1 MENLNQD
8 LYEKITGKKREER
21 PVKVLQFGEGNFLRA
36 FCDWIINTMNKKG
49 VFNGNVCVVQPMSFG
64 RVEDMKKQDG
74 LYTLYLQGKQ
84 NGQKVRTHEIIDCI
98 SDLINPFTEYSK
110 YLDYAKSS
118 DLQFIISNT
127 TEAGIAYDETDTD
140 FTKTPKS
147 YPGKLLAFLKARY
160 DHFNGS
166 KEAGL
171 YILPCELIDHNGSTL
186 KEVVVKL
193 AHTCGYDEKFIS
205 WITEAN
211 KFYNTLVDRIVPG
224 YPRDNAK
231 ECEAELGYVDNSMV
245 VGEIFHLW
253 CIDGDDIKSLEEV
266 FPAPK
271 ADLNV
276 LYVNSIV
283 PYKQRKVKILNGTH
297 TAIVPVAYLSGIDS
311 VAETMADPQL
321 GKYARDF
328 MFDEVIPTID
338 IPHDQMVDYANSV
351 IERYENPFVHH
362 LLMSIALNSVTKFKT
377 RDLPTALQSIET
389 HNFPKHALFSLAAL
403 IAFYKGERVVNG
415 KVETINLQDDEWAL
429 DFFKKEWANFDGSKE
444 ACAKIVKDFLG
455 LEKHWEQ
462 DLNKVE
468 GVTEYVTNA
477 LYEIETNGM
486 RQAIKNVIG
495 C

>member
-1 MENLNQD
+1 MENLNAD
-8 LYEKITGKKREER
+8 LYAKLTGNKKPER
-21 PVKVLQFGEGNFLRA
+21 PIKVLQFGEGNFLRA
-36 FCDWIINTMNKKG
+36 FVDWIINTMNHKG
-49 VFNGNVCVVQPMSFG
+49 VFNGNVAVVQPMPFG
-64 RVEDMKKQDG
+64 RVNDMKTQDG

-84 NGQKVRTHEIIDCI
+84 DGKAVRTHEIIDSI
-98 SDLINPFTEYSK
+98 GDLIDPFAEYDK
-110 YLDYAKSS
+110 YLAYAKSK

-160 DHFNGS
+160 DAFNGS

-171 YILPCELIDHNGSTL
+171 FIMPCELIDHNGSTL
-186 KEVVVKL
+186 KEVTVKL
-193 AHTCGYDEKFIS
+193 AKHCGYDDAFIN

-224 YPRDNAK
+224 YPRDNAA
-231 ECEAELGYVDNSMV
+231 ECQAELGYVDNSMV

-253 CIDGDDIKSLEEV
+253 CIDGDDIKALEEA

-271 ADLNV
+271 AGLNV
-276 LYVNSIV
+276 LYVDSIV
-283 PYKQRKVKILNGTH
+283 PYKQRKVKILNGCH
-297 TAIVPVAYLSGIDS
+297 TAIVPVAYLAGVDA
-311 VAETMADPQL
+311 VAETMADEQL

-338 IPHDQMVDYANSV
+338 IPHDQMVAYTNSV

-377 RDLPTALQSIET
+377 RDLPTILQSLEAGR
-389 HNFPKHALFSLAAL
+389 FPKHALFSLAAL
-403 IAFYKGERVVNG
+403 IAFYRGERTVDG
-415 KVETINLQDDEWAL
+415 KVETIDLKDDQWAL
-429 DFFKKEWANFDGSKE
+429 DFFKSEWANFDNSLE
-444 ACAKIVKDFLG
+444 ACQKITRDFLG
-455 LEKHWEQ
+455 LTNHWEM
-462 DLNKVE
+462 DLNTLE
-468 GVTEYVTNA
+468 GVTEFVANA
-477 LYEIETNGM
+477 LFAIETKGM
-486 RQAIKNVIG
+486 RVAVKEIIG

>member
-1 MENLNQD
+1 MRD
-8 LYEKITGKKREER
+8 
-21 PVKVLQFGEGNFLRA
+21 KVLIVDDVE
-36 FCDWIINTMNKKG
+36 INRSILGSILEDEYTI
-49 VFNGNVCVVQPMSFG
+49 
-64 RVEDMKKQDG
+64 VEAEN
-74 LYTLYLQGKQ
+74 GKQ
-84 NGQKVRTHEIIDCI
+84 ALDIIEEQKDELSVILLDLVMPEMDGKQVLEELNKRKIMRTIPVLVISGENSYETERECFDLGI
-98 SDLINPFTEYSK
+98 SDYIAKPFNNVIIRKRVKNVARFYEY
-110 YLDYAKSS
+110 
-118 DLQFIISNT
+118 
-127 TEAGIAYDETDTD
+127 
-140 FTKTPKS
+140 
-147 YPGKLLAFLKARY
+147 KLLAFLKARY

-186 KEVVVKL
+186 KEVTVKL

-231 ECEAELGYVDNSMV
+231 ECEAELGYTDNSMV

-253 CIDGDDIKSLEEV
+253 CIDGDDIKALEEV

-271 ADLNV
+271 AGLNV
-276 LYVNSIV
+276 LYVDSIV

-297 TAIVPVAYLSGIDS
+297 TVIVPVAYLAGIDS
-311 VAETMADPQL
+311 VAETMADSQL

-328 MFDEVIPTID
+328 MFDEVIPTIN
-338 IPHDQMVDYANSV
+338 IPHDQMVAYANSV

-377 RDLPTALQSIET
+377 RDLPTILQSIEA

-415 KVETINLQDDEWAL
+415 VKEEIKLQDDAWAL
-429 DFFKKEWANFDGSKE
+429 DFFKAEWANFDGSKE

-455 LEKHWEQ
+455 LEKHWEL

-495 C
+495 D